1 MKKILFIMASA
12 TALFACTEAEPDNVE
27 IGDGDGELAAPQVT
41 FSGITSS
48 SFTASWD
55 AVEGAEEYR
64 YEVTWDT
71 GSGKEIIA
79 VEPDFTGTSFTLER
93 LQPATEYSVR
103 VAARSGDATSRNWF
117 SGTVTTGGTELSLAI
132 TPVEKYF
139 ARSGY
144 VYPAASVRS
153 SDEDV
158 YYWVSA
164 VPSDN
169 MDNALSWVREDI
181 DYNISYYGGWDG
193 LVESGL
199 IMKGSGESVGFNFS
213 GYGNFCFVAVP
224 VSNTASGITVSSKVY
239 ESYPFFATG
248 TDTAMPFP
256 ANKND
261 FVGEWMLTT
270 NSTLVSEGGYYVENA
285 GEIFPVTISQAENG
299 LELTG
304 WGGDRNRYSSYPL
317 VLVYTQPNDYGE
329 FTISL
334 PQTIT
339 TDGDGTE
346 WKYYSWFT
354 FYDGATGHY
363 YRFDPDDFDLDYP
376 ELIQALTDAFTG
388 FVGNLNKTVI
398 KVIGTQL
405 TASDGSGL
413 VVNGLWPYGTA
424 SDGEGVYLNGKHE
437 EPFEIYFLVRKDVAD
452 GKILELPDSSADENA
467 VVATMSSLSVE
478 AASVRHKTAE
488 DAYVRIV
495 CK

>member
-12 TALFACTEAEPDNVE
+12 TALFGCTEAEPDNVE

-64 YEVTWDT
+64 YEVTWNT

-139 ARSGY
+139 ARGGY

-181 DYNISYYGGWDG
+181 DNNISYYGGWDG

-239 ESYPFFATG
+239 ESYPFFAAG
-248 TDTAMPFP
+248 IDVPMPF
-256 ANKND
+256 AAEKDD

-270 NSTLVSEGGYYVENA
+270 SSTLMSENGYFVENA
-285 GEIFPVTISQAENG
+285 GEIFPVTISEAGTG
-299 LELTG
+299 LGLTG
-304 WGGDRNRYSSYPL
+304 WGGDRNRYSSHQLALDY
-317 VLVYTQPNDYGE
+317 VQSGNYGE

-339 TDGDGTE
+339 VDDDGTE

-354 FYDGATGHY
+354 FYDGATSHY
-363 YRFDPDDFDLDYP
+363 MRFDPDDFDLGYP
-376 ELIQALTDAFTG
+376 ELVQALSEAFEG
-388 FVGNLNKTVI
+388 FMGNLNKTVVKI
-398 KVIGTQL
+398 IGTQL

-413 VVNGLWPYGTA
+413 VVNGLWPYGIA
-424 SDGEGVYLNGKHE
+424 SDGEGVYLNGRHE

-452 GKILELPDSSADENA
+452 GKVIELPESSTGGSTVSVSMPSVHAETVSADNLK
-467 VVATMSSLSVE
+467 VKDT
-478 AASVRHKTAE
+478 
-488 DAYVRIV
+488 YVRIAG
-495 CK
+495 K